1 MSETNKPREIEV
13 LKKLLSDGEYIAM
26 YHTTCSFLN
35 HYCIVPDMLLEHADI
50 LGCIEDT
57 LHRLI
62 DIGLSDVCIYSILG
76 AEKPP
81 EDEPDYDANEFIEID
96 LSYGIFGE
104 LIDITKVDI

>member
-1 MSETNKPREIEV
+1 
-13 LKKLLSDGEYIAM
+13 
-26 YHTTCSFLN
+26 
-35 HYCIVPDMLLEHADI
+35 MLLEHADI

-62 DIGLSDVCIYSILG
+62 DIGLSDVCICSILG